1 MFAFLDLKRKV
12 ILSPLPSRATRT
24 RLTTVEQTG
33 LIFYYE
39 PINMIA
45 STRVVTLAY
54 SLHKTLR
61 TLSVVA
67 PTAAPLSISFCLFCW
82 EVARLMPPV
91 TSPCGRNTS
100 CVARNV
106 SSCTGRAWPEKNP
119 EWHGVDCGQQALNP
133 SLLFFSSTST
143 RQTSEFIHFNSKI
156 SFWGLWT
163 LSSWSCRT
171 EICWSKMEILRHQ
184 SHQSCDGDL
193 WCVSC
198 LYVFGF
204 IGLLVLLNTSPTTSQ
219 RLCHEHHGPRSAVKP
234 CLWLFSL
241 FVLIV
246 RLEIGRRWK
255 FQARA
260 QLLEQEYIPQ
270 ATNCLKKTAAA
281 TGRLLQTS
289 SAPLNILKV
298 WI

>member
-1 MFAFLDLKRKV
+1 MKFSLVSLIPSKTELLHSTEERGRGVAGQGMFAFLDLKRKV

-91 TSPCGRNTS
+91 TSPCGRTTS

-106 SSCTGRAWPEKNP
+106 SSCTGRA
-119 EWHGVDCGQQALNP
+119 
-133 SLLFFSSTST
+133 
-143 RQTSEFIHFNSKI
+143 
-156 SFWGLWT
+156 
-163 LSSWSCRT
+163 
-171 EICWSKMEILRHQ
+171 
-184 SHQSCDGDL
+184 
-193 WCVSC
+193 
-198 LYVFGF
+198 
-204 IGLLVLLNTSPTTSQ
+204 
-219 RLCHEHHGPRSAVKP
+219 
-234 CLWLFSL
+234 
-241 FVLIV
+241 
-246 RLEIGRRWK
+246 
-255 FQARA
+255 
-260 QLLEQEYIPQ
+260 
-270 ATNCLKKTAAA
+270 
-281 TGRLLQTS
+281 
-289 SAPLNILKV
+289 
-298 WI
+298 

>member
-1 MFAFLDLKRKV
+1 MKFSLVSLIPSKTELLHSTEELGRGVAGQGMFAFLDLKRKV

-106 SSCTGRAWPEKNP
+106 SSCTGRA
-119 EWHGVDCGQQALNP
+119 
-133 SLLFFSSTST
+133 
-143 RQTSEFIHFNSKI
+143 
-156 SFWGLWT
+156 
-163 LSSWSCRT
+163 
-171 EICWSKMEILRHQ
+171 
-184 SHQSCDGDL
+184 
-193 WCVSC
+193 
-198 LYVFGF
+198 
-204 IGLLVLLNTSPTTSQ
+204 
-219 RLCHEHHGPRSAVKP
+219 
-234 CLWLFSL
+234 
-241 FVLIV
+241 
-246 RLEIGRRWK
+246 
-255 FQARA
+255 
-260 QLLEQEYIPQ
+260 
-270 ATNCLKKTAAA
+270 
-281 TGRLLQTS
+281 
-289 SAPLNILKV
+289 
-298 WI
+298 